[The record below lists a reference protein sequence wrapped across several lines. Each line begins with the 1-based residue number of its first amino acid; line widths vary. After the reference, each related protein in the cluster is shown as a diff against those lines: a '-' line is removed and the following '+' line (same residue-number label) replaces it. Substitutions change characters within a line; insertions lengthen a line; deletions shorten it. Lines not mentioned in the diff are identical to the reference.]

1 MLPVRPEMQKAGPS
15 TRVTVPPV
23 ARATRRPG
31 VVQGVGMVP
40 DGLFRAA
47 FSSTHIVTQ

>member
-23 ARATRRPG
+23 PRDGLADD
-31 VVQGVGMVP
+31 VQG
-40 DGLFRAA
+40 L
-47 FSSTHIVTQ
+47 VTGGHVTRWEFPLPP